1 MVALYKQTSWG
12 VTKYCHSV
20 PSLDCTAA
28 SWETLSSE
36 TTLVGA
42 LILVLFW

>member
-42 LILVLFW
+42 HILVLFW